1 MVRMS
6 VTSFLEL
13 ADDIS
18 KDLDNKHAAE
28 YEIALS
34 EYDVDKWH
42 VSVYKLPGFSI
53 LS

>member
-18 KDLDNKHAAE
+18 KDLENKNVAE

-42 VSVYKLPGFSI
+42 VSVYKLPGYSI

>member
-6 VTSFLEL
+6 VISFLEL
-13 ADDIS
+13 AEDIA
-18 KDLDNKHAAE
+18 KDLENKNAAE

-34 EYDVDKWH
+34 EIDFDKWH
-42 VSVYKLPGFSI
+42 VSVYKLPGYSI